1 LIRALLLKDIKRK
14 LASPAG
20 YLIMLCMPLFFTLIM
35 GVIFA
40 PQKKENILPKADLL
54 LVDQDSSLVSNM
66 MIGMFSRGELAK
78 MFSATIVSLDSGQM
92 LMEKDQASALLII
105 PDGFQDSLIELHSS
119 TVKLV
124 KNPGQQFAPKIAEE
138 TIKIFC
144 LGADR
149 LFRVAAGPVKMM
161 NGLFKQDKWPD
172 AVQFAPILASLK
184 TLFNKQ
190 NNYLNPPLVKLVEK
204 TVSSKEE
211 NEPDFN
217 IFTFLLS
224 GMIVMFLLFNLDT
237 LARDIYREKEN
248 LTLFRII
255 TGPVSVQNFVL
266 SKQIFLFL
274 SAATAFYLVWIVAL
288 LFFKITLTLPQIL
301 IFLIFSAILI
311 ASMTGIISLFY
322 SMVKT
327 RAQGSAIASA
337 LIICLSITGGAMIPL
352 QSLPQFIKQISF
364 ISPVYWGVDGIQKIL
379 IYNSGFR
386 QLAEHFIILVILAV
400 LLNTGACI
408 LYERKFRS

>member
-1 LIRALLLKDIKRK
+1 LIRALLKKDINRK
-14 LASPAG
+14 LANPAG
-20 YLIMLCMPLFFTLIM
+20 YLIMLAMPLFFTLLM
-35 GVIFA
+35 GVIFS
-40 PQKKENILPKADLL
+40 PREKQNILPQVRLL
-54 LVDQDSSLVSNM
+54 LVDQDSSFVSNM
-66 MIGMFSRGELAK
+66 MINMFNRGELAD
-78 MFSATIVSLDSGQM
+78 MFRVTQVPLDSGRT
-92 LMEKDQASALLII
+92 LIEKDQASALLII
-105 PDGFQDSLIELHSS
+105 PTGFQDSLIAQKSS

-124 KNPGQQFAPKIAEE
+124 KNPGQQFAPKMAEE
-138 TIKIFC
+138 TVKIFC

-149 LFRVAAGPVKMM
+149 LFRVAAGPVKMVNEM
-161 NGLFKQDKWPD
+161 FKAGEWPD
-172 AVQFAPILASLK
+172 AKQVAPLIIALK

-190 NNYLNPPLVKLVEK
+190 SNYLNPPLVKLTEK
-204 TVSSKEE
+204 TVSIQDKAQ
-211 NEPDFN
+211 PDFN
-217 IFTFLLS
+217 IFAFLLS

-248 LTLFRII
+248 LTLFRIV

-288 LFFKITLTLPQIL
+288 LFFRISITLPQIL
-301 IFLIFSAILI
+301 IFMIFSAILI

-364 ISPVYWGVDGIQKIL
+364 ISPVFWGVDGIQKIL
-379 IYNSGFR
+379 IYNFGLR
-386 QLAEHFIILVILAV
+386 QLAEHFIILVILAI